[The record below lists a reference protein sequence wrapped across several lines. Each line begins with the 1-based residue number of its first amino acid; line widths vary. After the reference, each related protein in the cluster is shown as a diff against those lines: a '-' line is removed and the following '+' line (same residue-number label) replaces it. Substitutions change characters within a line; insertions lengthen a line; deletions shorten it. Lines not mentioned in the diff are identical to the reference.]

1 MQNISTAIGEI
12 ASGSDALDFAVDTSA
27 MEQLHAGGDSGLTEV
42 SLVEGSEDQHH
53 AHMQVDGAADDY
65 VMTLPQFDGMGDGD
79 DEVATEENNTSA
91 QMQLASHPVENANP
105 EELHQQLETSDA
117 LEEGFPS
124 SEQAK
129 TLLDDF
135 PGVPVEPLME
145 GFVGPDE
152 ASEADYH
159 HSGEGEDEMPSEEGV
174 SLMHSEEHEQYPR
187 EEAEFLL
194 QVTCNFSIPVAV

>member
-12 ASGSDALDFAVDTSA
+12 ASGGDALDFAVDTSA
-27 MEQLHAGGDSGLTEV
+27 MEQLHAAGDSGLAEV
-42 SLVEGSEDQHH
+42 SLVEGSEEHHH
-53 AHMQVDGAADDY
+53 APMQVDGAVDDY
-65 VMTLPQFDGMGDGD
+65 MMALPQFDGMGDGD
-79 DEVATEENNTSA
+79 DELATEEDNTTT
-91 QMQLASHPVENANP
+91 QMQLASHQVEDVNP

-129 TLLDDF
+129 ALLDDF
-135 PGVPVEPLME
+135 QGVPVEPLME
-145 GFVGPDE
+145 GFVGADE

-159 HSGEGEDEMPSEEGV
+159 HTGEGEDGMPPEEGV

-194 QVTCNFSIPVAV
+194 QVTFYF